1 MVHKLERL
9 AGLIVQAVSHA
20 VELRFSDDRQIDALR
35 YVLAKKSIG
44 ILIDPSLPRAE
55 GSQK

>member
-35 YVLAKKSIG
+35 YVLAKKYIG